1 MKRQPF
7 LAMFIALAGLTACS
21 SYSASADNYVTSRPY
36 LPVTLSVQGD
46 NQGTLPE
53 FPLSDNAAHYRAYIQ
68 ATPNERYRLRV
79 TNNSDR
85 RVGLVIAVDGR
96 NIISGKKSYLSNN
109 ERMYILNPHDSAD
122 YDGWRSS
129 TSQTNRFYFTHVADS
144 YAAAWGDTSAMGVIA
159 MAVYPERPHPDVY
172 YNKDEMARRG
182 AASESTRVAPSA
194 DAAAPAP
201 GTGYGEHSYSPAVSV
216 AFEPMS
222 EQMEKVVLKYEWRET
237 LCRKAILPECNRNE
251 DDRHE
256 NRLWQPDNKQDEQH
270 ENSGFAAPP
279 PSRY

>member
-1 MKRQPF
+1 MKRQHF
-7 LAMFIALAGLTACS
+7 LAMFITLAGLTACAS
-21 SYSASADNYVTSRPY
+21 NPVSADNYYVTSRPY

-46 NQGTLPE
+46 NQGTLRE
-53 FPLSDNAAHYRAYIQ
+53 FPLSDNASHYRAFIQ
-68 ATPNERYRLRV
+68 ANPNERYRLRV
-79 TNNSDR
+79 TNNSDQ

-129 TSQTNRFYFTHVADS
+129 TSRTNRFYFTHAADS

-159 MAVYPERPHPDVY
+159 MAVYPERPRPEIY
-172 YNKDEMARRG
+172 YNKDYDRRG
-182 AASESTRVAPSA
+182 SASESAKRVAPSA
-194 DAAAPAP
+194 DAAAP
-201 GTGYGEHSYSPAVSV
+201 GTGYGESTYSPAVSV
-216 AFEPMS
+216 EFEPSS

-237 LCRKAILPECNRNE
+237 LCRKNILPECNRNS
-251 DDRHE
+251 DDHRDNRFWQDDSRDNRDE
-256 NRLWQPDNKQDEQH
+256 NN
-270 ENSGFAAPP
+270 GFAAPP